1 MIDYSLR
8 DVGPYHTKQ
17 RLIDLNQDLEIL
29 VKIFPQV
36 LPEAFREMLCTYD
49 GESRLLTVVDQLLK
63 HKDRYVRGRWRVNMQ
78 AEIPYQCCGNVRTSI
93 PLEESFRQDDYILAV
108 RTALYQEFKILNRS
122 TVDTIIK
129 ERNYS
134 YTRARSV
141 LQQIAA
147 RSWKRKIAKLYSKWR
162 KFIGD
167 KPEPHHLILWPQSG
181 GETGAVL
188 PSMKSTGNSE
198 LDQELYLTIIVPLV
212 GPLKIEQEV
221 SDWALATEMNHS
233 EAKYAESLYECECCF
248 NDTTFEQLA
257 TCTASSHILCFR
269 CLGLVLREA
278 LYGQSWAR
286 NFDHKSGRLRCF
298 VPLPEDSCGGFIP
311 REIFRRAIIQ
321 TQGGLEQ
328 WGKFETHF
336 ANENLIKS
344 QAPLVRCPFCSYAEV
359 DELYL
364 PPKNFRYHFNTSNL
378 HVWTLLLL
386 SAIIIIPLGG
396 ICTFLWNTFTFSTI
410 PSPKILMLNSLNK
423 ISYLRY
429 RPERFQCQSPVCGL
443 PSCISCSKLWRDP
456 HICYE
461 SAVLSLRA
469 TVEAA
474 RTAALKRTC
483 PRCGLSFVK
492 ESGCNKL
499 SCICGCMICYTCRQ
513 HLGTDNNGEG
523 YRHFCQHFR
532 PNGGQCTECDRCD
545 LYNGE
550 NEDILV
556 QKAGELAESQ
566 WRKREGMVGV
576 EGIKEAQDAVSVII
590 RRKRYWTA
598 QGWMDWWVRRIIGYR
613 AIVSQRE
620 EISRPTQ

>member
-1 MIDYSLR
+1 MIKYSLK
-8 DVGPYHTKQ
+8 DVGPYNKKQ
-17 RLIDLNQDLEIL
+17 RLNDLNQDLEIL

-49 GESRLLTVVDQLLK
+49 GESRLFTVVDQLLK
-63 HKDRYVRGRWRVNMQ
+63 HEDRCVRGRWRVNIQ
-78 AEIPYQCCGNVRTSI
+78 PVNSYQCCGNIRTSI
-93 PLEESFRQDDYILAV
+93 PLEELFRRDDYILAV

-122 TVDTIIK
+122 TVDTIIE

-134 YTRARSV
+134 YTRARPV

-147 RSWKRKIAKLYSKWR
+147 RSWKRNIAKLYSKWR
-162 KFIGD
+162 KHIGD
-167 KPEPHHLILWPQSG
+167 KPEPHHLIFWPQSG

-188 PSMKSTGNSE
+188 PAIKTTGNPE

-221 SDWALATEMNHS
+221 SDWALALEMNHS
-233 EAKYAESLYECECCF
+233 DAKYAESLYECECCF
-248 NDTTFEQLA
+248 VDTTFEQLA

-269 CLGLVLREA
+269 CLGLALREA

-286 NFDHKSGRLRCF
+286 NFDHRSGRLRCLA
-298 VPLPEDSCGGFIP
+298 PLPEDSCGGFIP

-328 WGKFETHF
+328 WGKFETRF

-364 PPKNFRYHFNTSNL
+364 PSKKFRYYLNTSSL
-378 HVWTLLLL
+378 HVRTLLLIT
-386 SAIIIIPLGG
+386 AIIIIPLGG
-396 ICTFLWNTFTFSTI
+396 ICIFLWNTFTSSTI
-410 PSPKILMLNSLNK
+410 PSTKMLMLNSLNK
-423 ISYLRY
+423 ISCLRY
-429 RPERFQCQSPVCGL
+429 RPGRFQCQSPVCGL

-461 SAVLSLRA
+461 SAVLSLRT

-483 PRCGLSFVK
+483 PRCGLSFIK

-499 SCICGCMICYTCRQ
+499 TCLCGCMICYTCRQ
-513 HLGTDNNGEG
+513 HLGNDNNGEG

-556 QKAGELAESQ
+556 QKAGELAEIQ
-566 WRKREGMVGV
+566 WRKREGMEAV
-576 EGIKEAQDAVSVII
+576 ERIGEGQEAVSEIMK
-590 RRKRYWTA
+590 RERYWTA
-598 QGWMDWWVRRIIGYR
+598 QGWMDWWVRRTTGY
-613 AIVSQRE
+613 
-620 EISRPTQ
+620 